1 MNIKSMLYEEIRDEM
16 AHLNKMSVGT
26 EEYKATVD
34 GVSKL
39 VDRAIEMEKIDM
51 EAQERAEEREIENDF
66 KERQLS
72 DERKDRIVR
81 NLTGVVGVIL
91 PTLVTIW
98 GTKKSFEFEKT
109 GTITTIIGRGF
120 INKLLPKK

>member
-1 MNIKSMLYEEIRDEM
+1 MNIKSMLYDEIKDEM
-16 AHLNKMSVGT
+16 NHLNKMEVGT
-26 EEYKATVD
+26 EEYKTTVE

-39 VDRAIEMEKIDM
+39 VDRAIEMEKIDI
-51 EAQERAEEREIENDF
+51 EAQEKAEDREIENDF
-66 KERQLS
+66 KERQLA
-72 DERKDRIVR
+72 DDRKDRIVR
-81 NLTGVVGVIL
+81 NITAVVGVIL

-98 GTKKSFEFEKT
+98 GTKKSFEFEEK